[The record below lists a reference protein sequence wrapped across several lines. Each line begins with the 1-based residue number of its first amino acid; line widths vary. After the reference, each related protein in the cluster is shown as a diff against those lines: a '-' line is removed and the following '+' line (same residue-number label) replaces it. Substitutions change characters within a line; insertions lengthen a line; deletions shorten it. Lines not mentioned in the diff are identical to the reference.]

1 MMPYYNLQVVEEV
14 KTLSD
19 VYADDEAALI
29 GFGEQLG
36 VTLTLEEQSHPAEYM
51 MGRREESVAFIK
63 TDTPV
68 WRSN

>member
-29 GFGEQLG
+29 
-36 VTLTLEEQSHPAEYM
+36 VSTSN
-51 MGRREESVAFIK
+51 
-63 TDTPV
+63 
-68 WRSN
+68 WRL